1 MLGSGFVAQA
11 IHAGAPPGSKGA
23 ARPGARKPRPIDW
36 LGLLRGVAEEFALT
50 RAVAHIERDVP
61 GQTTLL
67 WDSMLAELAGQHV
80 GGAPSRAAHVWED
93 ELRRAI
99 GERLLDDRA
108 TVRAARPFVRGF
120 LGLGFEDVMTFNF
133 DSVLL
138 PDQAAPAPRS
148 PRPAAHRASIAAQSG
163 ATTIWFP
170 HGHASDPPSIVLGA
184 RAYGARI
191 VAMQAAFDE
200 HARLPAPRPT
210 DGLPSWVAVALERP
224 LLFAG
229 LSLTRE
235 EWSIWWLLAQ
245 RTRFL
250 ARRPADARPPA
261 FILVRRPE
269 AVASAEQHVAFA
281 TLSRAADLLGL
292 ELCEAAD
299 HAAGWRKLRRALD
312 W

>member
-11 IHAGAPPGSKGA
+11 VHAGVK
-23 ARPGARKPRPIDW
+23 ARPNARRPRPVDW
-36 LGLLRGVAEEFALT
+36 LSLLRGVAEEFSLARAL
-50 RAVAHIERDVP
+50 AHIERDVP

-67 WDSMLAELAGQHV
+67 WDSMLAELAGQRTDGV
-80 GGAPSRAAHVWED
+80 SSRAAHVWED
-93 ELRRAI
+93 ELRRAVA
-99 GERLLDDRA
+99 ERLLDDRA
-108 TVRAARPFVRGF
+108 TVRAARPFVKEL
-120 LGLGFEDVMTFNF
+120 LGLGFADVMTFNF

-138 PDQAAPAPRS
+138 PDHVVPAPRS
-148 PRPAAHRASIAAQSG
+148 KRPAASRASLAAETSG
-163 ATTIWFP
+163 TTIWFP

-210 DGLPSWVAVALERP
+210 HGLPSWVAVALERP

-235 EWSIWWLLAQ
+235 EWSLWWLLAQ

-250 ARRPADARPPA
+250 ARRPPEARPPA
-261 FILVRRPE
+261 FVLVRRPE

-281 TLSRAADLLGL
+281 TLSRATELLGL
-292 ELCEAAD
+292 ELCEAPD
-299 HAAGWRKLRRALD
+299 HASGWRKLRRALD